1 MLVIAGLGNP
11 GKNYANTRHNVGFMA
26 INRLQKE
33 FNAENEK
40 RKFTSKIAEAQIDN
54 QKVLLVKP
62 MSFMNNSGS
71 PIKEIMDFYRLPAE
85 NLLVIYDDM
94 DLPLGSIRIRPEGSA
109 GGHKGL
115 ADIINKLGTD
125 KIPRIRIGI
134 GRPKEGEDP
143 TEYVLGRFTDE
154 EQLIIRQ
161 LLDKLKE
168 IIICIIKEGYPKAM
182 SIFNKEYLTK

>member
-1 MLVIAGLGNP
+1 MIAGLGNP